1 MFSSAIFCPEQE
13 PREKRAQ
20 RELKEVD
27 QAVFIRDRPVA
38 PPKQQTP
45 SADKDLPLCVWQL
58 AWDEPEFLIIRKLQ
72 NIAHYVIMMPPII
85 ALCTSCLCRR
95 YSTVSRGVTYLKSI
109 TEQLTG
115 HSDVLVVQKLVKQ
128 RKEELRRW
136 RNELQ
141 EVSTTYEKVQQR
153 LKNLYTR
160 KTQVYQEHKRDV
172 LALQA
177 INNEEETLL
186 FQEQTLSSKLE
197 ECKQSERECFE
208 SLSDAI
214 QDSHERERAQSEK
227 MKYYSRLGSV
237 LGALLGFLGSNVFLR
252 REVRKHNQTQAEKM
266 NHLENFLQDL
276 QTHWKSKADGKAAD
290 RLEGFQKNIEAC
302 DHTLA
307 ALGSSLHNMEGSLK
321 SLELRIER
329 AIASAESQRK
339 MFGASSQDS
348 SSEVLGGRN
357 VSDSGLQVLGVVS
370 FAVIAALLINMYTN

>member
-1 MFSSAIFCPEQE
+1 
-13 PREKRAQ
+13 
-20 RELKEVD
+20 
-27 QAVFIRDRPVA
+27 
-38 PPKQQTP
+38 
-45 SADKDLPLCVWQL
+45 
-58 AWDEPEFLIIRKLQ
+58 
-72 NIAHYVIMMPPII
+72 MMPPII

-115 HSDVLVVQKLVKQ
+115 HSDVLVAQKLVKQ

-141 EVSTTYEKVQQR
+141 EVSTIYEEVQQR

-237 LGALLGFLGSNVFLR
+237 LGALFGFLGSNVFLR

-266 NHLENFLQDL
+266 NHLESFLQDL
-276 QTHWKSKADGKAAD
+276 QTHWESKADGKPGD
-290 RLEGFQKNIEAC
+290 SLEGFQKNIEAC
-302 DHTLA
+302 DHNLA
-307 ALGSSLHNMEGSLK
+307 ALGFSK

-329 AIASAESQRK
+329 TIASAESQRK
-339 MFGASSQDS
+339 MFDVSSQDS
-348 SSEVLGGRN
+348 SSEVLGGR
-357 VSDSGLQVLGVVS
+357 STPDSGLQVMGVVS